1 MTLASHMAILTLVL
15 AGIGIGAQPQ
25 ASSEASGEPGE
36 RIFGL
41 SRSQLSNTL
50 VCAGES
56 VEAIRLHFLY
66 SSGQPIEETLPMLLS
81 ADREVDDPAVIE
93 ARLRAVYEANPVSA
107 AAWVEPDFKT
117 CLKDKA
123 VPLEIER
130 AGDCYLATYF
140 LASQMLI
147 VRERAL
153 RDPARFAAP
162 IQAEVSD
169 PAVRALI
176 PRLVQAHAKREAG
189 DATRQNVQDTGDFL
203 RCAAPGKP
211 VVSGD

>member
-15 AGIGIGAQPQ
+15 AGIGVGAQPE
-25 ASSEASGEPGE
+25 ASSKASEESGE

-41 SRSQLSNTL
+41 SRSELSSAVL
-50 VCAGES
+50 CAGES

-66 SSGQPIEETLPMLLS
+66 GSGRPIEETLPMLLS
-81 ADREVDDPAVIE
+81 ANREGQDAAVIE
-93 ARLRAVYEANPVSA
+93 ARLRAVYEAKPVSA
-107 AAWVEPDFKT
+107 AAWVESDFKA

-147 VRERAL
+147 FRERAR
-153 RDPARFAAP
+153 RDPAKFAAP

-169 PAVRALI
+169 QEVRDLL
-176 PRLVQAHAKREAG
+176 PKLVMAYAAREAL
-189 DATRQNVQDTGDFL
+189 DPTRQNTQDTGGFL
-203 RCAAPGKP
+203 RCAAPGQP
-211 VVSGD
+211 PVSGG